1 MDLLISLVILYCFG
15 YSESI
20 AETTKYLDS
29 CSDVGG
35 KNSFFTMDENT
46 EVGYVTYNISNIDN
60 SLFYVSPGA
69 PISTIINN
77 NFGIIKLTESL
88 DYENHTLY
96 TYSLVCKYKYDMS
109 IIVRNIIEGKLSFE
123 KSIYTSSTLSIKTV
137 GSVVIPSIR
146 ILYTDADPSDIRFNM
161 TQSEFFLSYIRPG
174 IFQLQQRK
182 RLVNSVYKFHLTV
195 YLKGFPENNDT
206 ASIVI
211 NVIDNDL
218 SNVSESCKEAI
229 YIDLTIVF
237 AISTGILLLLHAVEI
252 RWLYRLHKVKRSK
265 KTNKFTTKQIFV

>member
-1 MDLLISLVILYCFG
+1 MDYLISLLILYCYG
-15 YSESI
+15 YGESI
-20 AETTKYLDS
+20 AETTKYLNS

-46 EVGYVTYNISNIDN
+46 GVGYVMYNISNIDN

-69 PISTIINN
+69 PVSTTINN
-77 NFGIIKLTESL
+77 SYGLIRLIESL

-96 TYSLVCKYKYDMS
+96 SYSLVCKYKYDMS
-109 IIVRNIIEGKLSFE
+109 IIVRNIIEGRLSFQ
-123 KSIYTSSTLSIKTV
+123 KSTYTASTLSIKTV

-161 TQSEFFLSYIRPG
+161 TESEFFLSYIRPG

-182 RLVNSVYKFHLTV
+182 RLVNSVYKFYLTV
-195 YLKGFPENNDT
+195 YLEGFPENNDT

-218 SNVSESCKEAI
+218 SNVSGSCKEAI

-237 AISTGILLLLHAVEI
+237 AISTGILLLLHAIEI
-252 RWLYRLHKVKRSK
+252 RCLYRLYQVKRTK